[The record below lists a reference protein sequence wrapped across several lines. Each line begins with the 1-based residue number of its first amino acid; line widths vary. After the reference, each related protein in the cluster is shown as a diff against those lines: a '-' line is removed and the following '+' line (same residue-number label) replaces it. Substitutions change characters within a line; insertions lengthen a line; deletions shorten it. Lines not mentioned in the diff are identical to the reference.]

1 MAKKR
6 NSKPVPYKAE
16 PETGGEVS
24 AIEVELLSY
33 SPDPERLIERAART
47 CYDTTHRMSSSDTRV
62 FLKKL
67 FDAGHHSVFEHA
79 SATFRVS
86 GVSRACTHQL
96 VRHRL
101 ASYSQRSQ
109 RYVME
114 KTPLYVRPPSIYRAG
129 QDAVG
134 LYRKAIEYAWDAYL
148 KLVSAGVPRE
158 DARYLLPNACA
169 SELVMSANF
178 REWLHVLRQRLAPDA
193 QWEIAELCRL
203 IHEKL
208 MEIAPSVFGLLE
220 PPARRGK

>member
-1 MAKKR
+1 MSEKR
-6 NSKPVPYKAE
+6 DSKLVRYKVNAE
-16 PETGGEVS
+16 TEGEVR

-62 FLKKL
+62 FLKRL

-114 KTPLYVRPPSIYRAG
+114 KTASYVTPPTILKAG
-129 QDAVG
+129 QGTAG
-134 LYRKAIEYAWDAYL
+134 LYRKAIESAWDAYL
-148 KLVSAGVPRE
+148 KLVAAGVPRE

-208 MEIAPSVFGLLE
+208 MEIAPSVFGLIE
-220 PPARRGK
+220 PPARRGE